1 MKCRKEKFGRKLA
14 FPVCR
19 REWISAL
26 LPTLEGPHKGE
37 GAKFRKFLSA
47 RLQTLH
53 FTRTPSLHHKV
64 PSTNDVR
71 ASATFPPPPCYCCTS
86 VSYQSVL
93 IWFWANSPGDIWMIP
108 NPSMGYD
115 VTWRLSTM
123 LPALRLQFEERRNK
137 SLNLYSAEQFPVCV
151 PPQLWL
157 GRRHLNL
164 LYIFSPF
171 GFTTPWEGDRP
182 NSYFSLLLTLPPYL
196 LLPSSSVSLL
206 KWWAVLK
213 PSAPSPLLHI
223 LFFVDTCDRVGLVS
237 LVTPFVSS
245 LPSFLPPF
253 LSPPSLCVYIFT
265 ATISSREIG
274 YAKVLL
280 SKENTRLGYSIWSK
294 WLAQGC
300 VCSAT
305 SAQPQHFVR
314 QPRALHSDHSVVQQG
329 DERHRRR

>member
-1 MKCRKEKFGRKLA
+1 MVEVQRKKFGRKLS

-64 PSTNDVR
+64 PYINDVR
-71 ASATFPPPPCYCCTS
+71 ASATFFPVPLVTTYYCTS

-93 IWFWANSPGDIWMIP
+93 ICFWANSPGDIWMIP
-108 NPSMGYD
+108 NPDMGHD
-115 VTWRLSTM
+115 VTWRLSTI

-137 SLNLYSAEQFPVCV
+137 SLNLYSAEQFPVWV

-182 NSYFSLLLTLPPYL
+182 NSYFSLPSLSLHT
-196 LLPSSSVSLL
+196 SSSR
-206 KWWAVLK
+206 
-213 PSAPSPLLHI
+213 PLLSRSWNGE
-223 LFFVDTCDRVGLVS
+223 L
-237 LVTPFVSS
+237 SS
-245 LPSFLPPF
+245 NPRHPP
-253 LSPPSLCVYIFT
+253 LCYIF
-265 ATISSREIG
+265 
-274 YAKVLL
+274 
-280 SKENTRLGYSIWSK
+280 
-294 WLAQGC
+294 
-300 VCSAT
+300 
-305 SAQPQHFVR
+305 HFSLIPMTEWVWFR
-314 QPRALHSDHSVVQQG
+314 
-329 DERHRRR
+329 